1 MKVVKSPL
9 HSELHIRSV
18 ILILPQGKY
27 TNNFSLN
34 KQIVIYKRWQD
45 FKEDKNEASDNRPR
59 GGTRSLTL
67 SLHIRCAPQKYK
79 TFFKSTSNGR
89 WKLLKEL
96 LWFAFILVSL
106 SYWKHHIDRDTTP
119 KTVVICFHFSIFVL
133 LETPKRYHG
142 DTLQTLWFAFIL
154 VSLSYW
160 KHRAPHVLVQW
171 LSCDLLSF

>member
-96 LWFAFILVSL
+96 LWFAFIFVSL

-133 LETPKRYHG
+133 LETPSVRMW
-142 DTLQTLWFAFIL
+142 TFRLQLWFAFIL

-160 KHRAPHVLVQW
+160 KHQLFHREYEPKC
-171 LSCDLLSF
+171 CDLLSF